1 MNYLDNL
8 NDVGWVAFS
17 IVLYLLALLFM
28 VVLCKG
34 IALADRKRPL

>member
-1 MNYLDNL
+1 MSHLDSL
-8 NDVGWVAFS
+8 TAVGWFTLCV
-17 IVLYLLALLFM
+17 IVYALAMFVM